1 MPTCGVQFEA
11 DLIEGNADC
20 PLEFEAL
27 EGCRPS
33 GRSRGGGGTL
43 RNISMVVFR
52 LEGAVISP

>member
-27 EGCRPS
+27 GGGPPA
-33 GRSRGGGGTL
+33 GRTRGGGGGEL
-43 RNISMVVFR
+43 FEIFQW
-52 LEGAVISP
+52 